1 MHKIG
6 FAALIAVAV
15 CAGTGAAFAASEAKT
30 GYADVNGLH
39 MYYEVRG
46 EGQPTLVL
54 HGAYMSADS
63 MGPFIAELASRAGA
77 TNAVYVTTLPSAIV
91 TPWFT
96 RNPTPIPIESR

>member
-1 MHKIG
+1 MLRTR
-6 FAALIAVAV
+6 FAALMLTAAVA
-15 CAGTGAAFAASEAKT
+15 AGALETAAAGDATAPAVEATAPAAKT

-63 MGPFIAELASRAGA
+63 MASATIPLSRTRQVIAIDL
-77 TNAVYVTTLPSAIV
+77 
-91 TPWFT
+91 
-96 RNPTPIPIESR
+96 